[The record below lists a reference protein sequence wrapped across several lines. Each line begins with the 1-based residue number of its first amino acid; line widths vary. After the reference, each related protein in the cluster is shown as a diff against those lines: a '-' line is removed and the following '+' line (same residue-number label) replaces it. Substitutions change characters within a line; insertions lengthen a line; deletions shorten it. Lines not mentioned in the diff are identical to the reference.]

1 VKDLVTTLQQKSD
14 KHLLVRIRSCFGREK
29 KILLKATTTQEDCEF
44 QEEEKNTLCN
54 QFLGGSWRQESDG
67 SQARNPL
74 RATLLQKGKI
84 VIPGQG

>member
-1 VKDLVTTLQQKSD
+1 MRKENLVLSLQQQ
-14 KHLLVRIRSCFGREK
+14 HRRIASFK
-29 KILLKATTTQEDCEF
+29 KRGK
-44 QEEEKNTLCN
+44 KTLWN

-67 SQARNPL
+67 SQASNPL